1 MEKILFAARQVQ
13 GKKALLGKGRFTVQ
27 NVDFELPGGYIMGI
41 VGENGAGKTTLMHYI
56 MDEKKRYRGNFYLD
70 GTDIADDLAW
80 SMNRI
85 GYVSEDRHFLR
96 QKSARE
102 SAKML
107 GRLYDNFDMDLFES
121 VMEQMHLSSARI
133 VEKMSRGENIK
144 FQLAFA
150 IAHKPRL
157 LLMDEPT
164 AGMDPIFRKEFYR
177 LLRQQLE
184 VLDCSVIMS
193 SHLEDDIQKEFDY
206 IGRLEHGKFVSFS
219 ENFKNL

>member
-1 MEKILFAARQVQ
+1 
-13 GKKALLGKGRFTVQ
+13 
-27 NVDFELPGGYIMGI
+27 
-41 VGENGAGKTTLMHYI
+41 
-56 MDEKKRYRGNFYLD
+56 
-70 GTDIADDLAW
+70 
-80 SMNRI
+80 
-85 GYVSEDRHFLR
+85 
-96 QKSARE
+96 
-102 SAKML
+102 ML
-107 GRLYDNFDMDLFES
+107 GSFYDNFDMDLFES

-193 SHLEDDIQKEFDY
+193 SHLEDDIEKEFDY
-206 IGRLEHGKFVSFS
+206 IGRFVHGEFTSFY
-219 ENFKNL
+219 ENA